1 MDFGCSQPKIL
12 IEEMDTLNETQS
24 LGEDELDI
32 RRSFN
37 SSFSGSGFLGWS
49 HADDDTSL
57 ALSGVLHSS
66 LRGSL
71 SQYVDSSGFLD
82 WDQTLRKCPTSPAVS
97 SSPVLTPPAVEERVS
112 ELSPS
117 TKPTEEE
124 YNRITNNNG
133 GDNAKIEEEEW
144 RIEDYENDDTDRVVH
159 HARNTK
165 PRAGGGFFNNTLK
178 RLSLDHIS
186 FGERNEEEEEEG
198 ETIQMNDVKDAL
210 QQLRPNPNRKQ
221 SLLVEHAVTDILQ
234 TPRRRRRQTV
244 TGAPTGLSSLLG
256 GGEFRRRNNSSGGS
270 SSPNANRPSIAK
282 GISLF
287 NITEKPPFL
296 RRNDSSG
303 GNLSMHSSS
312 QHLPKSGGGDDHRGV
327 IWINAKDGGLD
338 IDAERRKLYEQNH
351 HDDKKETKGGLGG
364 FIRRRITLDGYGDDC
379 S

>member
-1 MDFGCSQPKIL
+1 MDFGCSQPKII
-12 IEEMDTLNETQS
+12 IEEMNTLNETQS

-49 HADDDTSL
+49 HADEDTSL

-71 SQYVDSSGFLD
+71 SQHVDSSGFLD

-112 ELSPS
+112 ELSPP

-133 GDNAKIEEEEW
+133 RDNAKIEEEEW

-159 HARNTK
+159 HHARNTK
-165 PRAGGGFFNNTLK
+165 PRGGFFNNTLK

-186 FGERNEEEEEEG
+186 FGERNEEEEEEEG

-210 QQLRPNPNRKQ
+210 QQLRPNPNRTQ
-221 SLLVEHAVTDILQ
+221 SLLVEDAVIDILQ

-244 TGAPTGLSSLLG
+244 TGAPTGLSSLFG
-256 GGEFRRRNNSSGGS
+256 GGEFRRRNNSSGES
-270 SSPNANRPSIAK
+270 SSPNANRPSVAK

-287 NITEKPPFL
+287 NITEKPRKG

-364 FIRRRITLDGYGDDC
+364 FIRRRITLEGYGDDC